1 MKSYLQGMITG
12 GALVFA
18 SIVFMGQHTL
28 EEIKNN
34 KEKRQEV
41 LDAIALSKKLTAMG
55 INPSSDV
62 GTYQIAMSNSGFAM
76 VNTMNGKIWKW
87 VGEEKKWEQLISPKS
102 RDF

>member
-1 MKSYLQGMITG
+1 MKSYLQRIITG

-41 LDAIALSKKLTAMG
+41 LDAIALNKKLRAMG

-62 GTYQIAMSNSGFAM
+62 GTYQIAASAFGLTM
-76 VNTMNGKIWKW
+76 VNTTNGKLWQWDAKK
-87 VGEEKKWEQLISPKS
+87 KKWEQLITPQ
-102 RDF
+102 